1 MIDTNE
7 FHSTTNA
14 CIEGTRLRD
23 HPTTLSPQ
31 WNKVQPKGLNGLFYV
46 PPHVCGAVIIYPEYA
61 LGGYYLRQMS
71 AVSHSTFSF
80 AKIGNIYY
88 QFLETLTG
96 RGISQVNYAVPRLS
110 KFYEDT
116 RRSYKDFQQVWY
128 KLELFKVCRNNMP
141 CEVKKN
147 ISQLN
152 Y

>member
-14 CIEGTRLRD
+14 CVEGTRLRD

-31 WNKVQPKGLNGLFYV
+31 WNKVQPKRLNGLFYV
-46 PPHVCGAVIIYPEYA
+46 PPHVCGAVIINPGYA
-61 LGGYYLRQMS
+61 LW
-71 AVSHSTFSF
+71 AVIIFTPDVGCVSFSF

-116 RRSYKDFQQVWY
+116 RRCYKDFQQVWY
-128 KLELFKVCRNNMP
+128 KLELFKVCRNDMP